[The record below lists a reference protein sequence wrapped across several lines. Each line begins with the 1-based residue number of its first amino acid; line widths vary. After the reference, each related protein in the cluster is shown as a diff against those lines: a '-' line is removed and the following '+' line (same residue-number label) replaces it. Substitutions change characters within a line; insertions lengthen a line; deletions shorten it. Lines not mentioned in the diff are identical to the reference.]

1 MQLHN
6 MHPLYLTLPCQQQP
20 APHPF
25 ETHPRH
31 NKDQCGQ
38 ICSTCRCIWH
48 NRDWWRCCYH
58 RCYRGNHRRLHT
70 HQLWR
75 NFRQGWGSWRA
86 GAQHGT
92 KDVPCFGAIGCPH
105 DHRKNLGGRKMGQN
119 PRFWWFKSWPFLGW
133 WFKSWPLKKGWWS
146 DPPTRLR
153 SRGWSLVTFLLKFSG
168 LENCFRQSFG
178 KVH

>member
-92 KDVPCFGAIGCPH
+92 KDVPCFLVLLDAPMTT
-105 DHRKNLGGRKMGQN
+105 GRTWAAEKWDKIRDFGDSS
-119 PRFWWFKSWPFLGW
+119 RDLFWDGDS
-133 WFKSWPLKKGWWS
+133 SR
-146 DPPTRLR
+146 DP
-153 SRGWSLVTFLLKFSG
+153 
-168 LENCFRQSFG
+168 
-178 KVH
+178 